1 MKKAISILLCLCLA
15 LSVFTVVP
23 FAASAAEVT
32 EESVGATSGTTVDC
46 TWALDDNDTLTISGY
61 GAMGDYSSQK
71 LNGTWITTAPWGAN
85 IKTVIIEDGVTYI
98 GSYAFYGC
106 TGLTSVTI
114 PDSVTSIGS
123 NSFYGCTGLTSI
135 TIPDSLANIEG
146 DAFNNTAWYN
156 NQPDG
161 MVYAGRVAYKYKGT
175 MPDNTSIIIRDGT
188 KRIAGYAFRDCTG
201 LTSVTIP
208 DSVTSIGG
216 YAFYECTGLTS
227 VTIGNSVTIIGY
239 SAFGECTG
247 LTSVTIPDSVTSI
260 GGYAFEGTTWANNQ
274 PDGVVYAG
282 RVAYG
287 YKGTMPDNTSIIIRD
302 GTKGIAGSAFERC
315 NGLRSVIIPD
325 SVTSIGFGSLGYNWG
340 RKKIDGL
347 TIYGVPGSAAEQYAN
362 DNGFT
367 FIEYVDAAIG
377 DMTGDGK
384 VNVRDVTAM
393 QRHLAGLEELTDDR
407 LALADVNTDGK
418 VTIDDVTLLQRYL
431 AEFDVTIG

>member
-1 MKKAISILLCLCLA
+1 
-15 LSVFTVVP
+15 
-23 FAASAAEVT
+23 
-32 EESVGATSGTTVDC
+32 
-46 TWALDDNDTLTISGY
+46 
-61 GAMGDYSSQK
+61 
-71 LNGTWITTAPWGAN
+71 
-85 IKTVIIEDGVTYI
+85 
-98 GSYAFYGC
+98 
-106 TGLTSVTI
+106 
-114 PDSVTSIGS
+114 
-123 NSFYGCTGLTSI
+123 
-135 TIPDSLANIEG
+135 
-146 DAFNNTAWYN
+146 
-156 NQPDG
+156 
-161 MVYAGRVAYKYKGT
+161 
-175 MPDNTSIIIRDGT
+175 
-188 KRIAGYAFRDCTG
+188 
-201 LTSVTIP
+201 
-208 DSVTSIGG
+208 
-216 YAFYECTGLTS
+216 
-227 VTIGNSVTIIGY
+227 
-239 SAFGECTG
+239 
-247 LTSVTIPDSVTSI
+247 
-260 GGYAFEGTTWANNQ
+260 
-274 PDGVVYAG
+274 
-282 RVAYG
+282 
-287 YKGTMPDNTSIIIRD
+287 MPDNTSIIIRD

>member
-146 DAFNNTAWYN
+146 YAFNNTAWYN

-161 MVYAGRVAYKYKGT
+161 MVYAGRVT
-175 MPDNTSIIIRDGT
+175 
-188 KRIAGYAFRDCTG
+188 
-201 LTSVTIP
+201 
-208 DSVTSIGG
+208 
-216 YAFYECTGLTS
+216 
-227 VTIGNSVTIIGY
+227 Y
-239 SAFGECTG
+239 S
-247 LTSVTIPDSVTSI
+247 
-260 GGYAFEGTTWANNQ
+260 
-274 PDGVVYAG
+274 
-282 RVAYG
+282 

-302 GTKGIAGSAFERC
+302 GTKGIAGFAFMDC
-315 NGLRSVIIPD
+315 TGLTSVSIPDSVTSIGDVAFSGCTGLTSVTIPDSVTSIGDYAFDGCTGLTSVIIPD
-325 SVTSIGFGSLGYNWG
+325 SVTSIGYYSLGYNL
-340 RKKIDGL
+340 RLKKIDGF

-362 DNGFT
+362 DNGFE
-367 FIEYVDAAIG
+367 FIAVNLLECPNCHAALVIDAAVPPTYTATGLTEGLHCSVCGEVIMAQEILPKKPIDFTYG
-377 DMTGDGK
+377 DLNGDDV
-384 VNVRDVTAM
+384 VNVTDVTSV
-393 QRHLAGLEELTDDR
+393 QRYLANLQTLTEQELG
-407 LALADVNTDGK
+407 AADVNTDGK

>member
-32 EESVGATSGTTVDC
+32 EESVGATSGTTGDC

-188 KRIAGYAFRDCTG
+188 K
-201 LTSVTIP
+201 
-208 DSVTSIGG
+208 
-216 YAFYECTGLTS
+216 
-227 VTIGNSVTIIGY
+227 
-239 SAFGECTG
+239 
-247 LTSVTIPDSVTSI
+247 
-260 GGYAFEGTTWANNQ
+260 
-274 PDGVVYAG
+274 
-282 RVAYG
+282 
-287 YKGTMPDNTSIIIRD
+287 
-302 GTKGIAGSAFERC
+302 GIAGSAFERC
-315 NGLRSVIIPD
+315 TGLTSVIIPD

-393 QRHLAGLEELTDDR
+393 QRHLAGLEGLTDDR
-407 LALADVNTDGK
+407 LALADVNADGK

>member
-161 MVYAGRVAYKYKGT
+161 MVYTGRVAYK
-175 MPDNTSIIIRDGT
+175 
-188 KRIAGYAFRDCTG
+188 
-201 LTSVTIP
+201 
-208 DSVTSIGG
+208 
-216 YAFYECTGLTS
+216 
-227 VTIGNSVTIIGY
+227 
-239 SAFGECTG
+239 
-247 LTSVTIPDSVTSI
+247 
-260 GGYAFEGTTWANNQ
+260 
-274 PDGVVYAG
+274 
-282 RVAYG
+282 

>member
-188 KRIAGYAFRDCTG
+188 K
-201 LTSVTIP
+201 
-208 DSVTSIGG
+208 
-216 YAFYECTGLTS
+216 
-227 VTIGNSVTIIGY
+227 
-239 SAFGECTG
+239 
-247 LTSVTIPDSVTSI
+247 
-260 GGYAFEGTTWANNQ
+260 
-274 PDGVVYAG
+274 
-282 RVAYG
+282 
-287 YKGTMPDNTSIIIRD
+287 
-302 GTKGIAGSAFERC
+302 GIAGSAFERC

>member
-188 KRIAGYAFRDCTG
+188 K
-201 LTSVTIP
+201 
-208 DSVTSIGG
+208 
-216 YAFYECTGLTS
+216 
-227 VTIGNSVTIIGY
+227 
-239 SAFGECTG
+239 
-247 LTSVTIPDSVTSI
+247 
-260 GGYAFEGTTWANNQ
+260 
-274 PDGVVYAG
+274 
-282 RVAYG
+282 
-287 YKGTMPDNTSIIIRD
+287 
-302 GTKGIAGSAFERC
+302 GIAGSAFERC
-315 NGLRSVIIPD
+315 NGLGSVIIPD
-325 SVTSIGFGSLGYNWG
+325 SVTSIGFGSLGYKKKK
-340 RKKIDGL
+340 KKIDGL

-407 LALADVNTDGK
+407 LALADTNGDGK
-418 VTIDDVTLLQRYL
+418 VDINDATHLQRYL

>member
-1 MKKAISILLCLCLA
+1 MKKAISILLCLYLA

-188 KRIAGYAFRDCTG
+188 K
-201 LTSVTIP
+201 
-208 DSVTSIGG
+208 
-216 YAFYECTGLTS
+216 
-227 VTIGNSVTIIGY
+227 
-239 SAFGECTG
+239 
-247 LTSVTIPDSVTSI
+247 
-260 GGYAFEGTTWANNQ
+260 
-274 PDGVVYAG
+274 
-282 RVAYG
+282 
-287 YKGTMPDNTSIIIRD
+287 
-302 GTKGIAGSAFERC
+302 GIAGSAFERC
-315 NGLRSVIIPD
+315 TGLTSVIIPD

-407 LALADVNTDGK
+407 LALADVNADGK

>member
-32 EESVGATSGTTVDC
+32 EESIGATSGTTVDC

-135 TIPDSLANIEG
+135 TISDSLANIEG

-161 MVYAGRVAYKYKGT
+161 MVYAGRVAYK
-175 MPDNTSIIIRDGT
+175 
-188 KRIAGYAFRDCTG
+188 
-201 LTSVTIP
+201 
-208 DSVTSIGG
+208 
-216 YAFYECTGLTS
+216 
-227 VTIGNSVTIIGY
+227 
-239 SAFGECTG
+239 
-247 LTSVTIPDSVTSI
+247 
-260 GGYAFEGTTWANNQ
+260 
-274 PDGVVYAG
+274 
-282 RVAYG
+282 

>member
-1 MKKAISILLCLCLA
+1 MKKAISVLLCLCLA

-32 EESVGATSGTTVDC
+32 EETVGATSGTTGSC
-46 TWALDDNDTLTISGY
+46 RWSLDDEGNLTISGN
-61 GAMGDYSSQK
+61 GAMVDYDATYS
-71 LNGTWITTAPWGAN
+71 NDTWITTAPWGAN
-85 IKTVIIEDGVTYI
+85 IKSVVIEDSVTSI
-98 GSYAFYGC
+98 GSSAFYGCTRLTSVTIPDSVTNIGGSAFGGC

-114 PDSVTSIGS
+114 PDSVTSIGDDAL
-123 NSFYGCTGLTSI
+123 YGCTGLTS
-135 TIPDSLANIEG
+135 
-146 DAFNNTAWYN
+146 
-156 NQPDG
+156 
-161 MVYAGRVAYKYKGT
+161 
-175 MPDNTSIIIRDGT
+175 
-188 KRIAGYAFRDCTG
+188 
-201 LTSVTIP
+201 VT
-208 DSVTSIGG
+208 
-216 YAFYECTGLTS
+216 
-227 VTIGNSVTIIGY
+227 
-239 SAFGECTG
+239 
-247 LTSVTIPDSVTSI
+247 
-260 GGYAFEGTTWANNQ
+260 
-274 PDGVVYAG
+274 
-282 RVAYG
+282 
-287 YKGTMPDNTSIIIRD
+287 
-302 GTKGIAGSAFERC
+302 
-315 NGLRSVIIPD
+315 IPD

>member
-188 KRIAGYAFRDCTG
+188 K
-201 LTSVTIP
+201 
-208 DSVTSIGG
+208 
-216 YAFYECTGLTS
+216 
-227 VTIGNSVTIIGY
+227 
-239 SAFGECTG
+239 
-247 LTSVTIPDSVTSI
+247 
-260 GGYAFEGTTWANNQ
+260 
-274 PDGVVYAG
+274 
-282 RVAYG
+282 
-287 YKGTMPDNTSIIIRD
+287 
-302 GTKGIAGSAFERC
+302 GIAGSAFERC
-315 NGLRSVIIPD
+315 TGLTSVIIPD

>member
-1 MKKAISILLCLCLA
+1 MKKAISVLLCLCLA

-188 KRIAGYAFRDCTG
+188 K
-201 LTSVTIP
+201 
-208 DSVTSIGG
+208 
-216 YAFYECTGLTS
+216 
-227 VTIGNSVTIIGY
+227 
-239 SAFGECTG
+239 
-247 LTSVTIPDSVTSI
+247 
-260 GGYAFEGTTWANNQ
+260 
-274 PDGVVYAG
+274 
-282 RVAYG
+282 
-287 YKGTMPDNTSIIIRD
+287 
-302 GTKGIAGSAFERC
+302 GIAGSAFERC

-407 LALADVNTDGK
+407 LALADTNGDGK
-418 VTIDDVTLLQRYL
+418 VDINDATHLQRYL

>member
-188 KRIAGYAFRDCTG
+188 K
-201 LTSVTIP
+201 
-208 DSVTSIGG
+208 
-216 YAFYECTGLTS
+216 
-227 VTIGNSVTIIGY
+227 
-239 SAFGECTG
+239 
-247 LTSVTIPDSVTSI
+247 
-260 GGYAFEGTTWANNQ
+260 
-274 PDGVVYAG
+274 
-282 RVAYG
+282 
-287 YKGTMPDNTSIIIRD
+287 
-302 GTKGIAGSAFERC
+302 GIAGSAFERC

-407 LALADVNTDGK
+407 LALADTNGDGK
-418 VTIDDVTLLQRYL
+418 VDINDATHLQRYL